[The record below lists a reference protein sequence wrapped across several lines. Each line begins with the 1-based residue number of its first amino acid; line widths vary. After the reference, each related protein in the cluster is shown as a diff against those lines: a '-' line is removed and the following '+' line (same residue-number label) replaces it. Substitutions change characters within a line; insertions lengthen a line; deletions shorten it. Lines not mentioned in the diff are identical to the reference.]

1 MKTSFLP
8 PDQLRPG
15 AVGLIVSAVLAACA
29 PTPVKETPPA
39 PTVTVPTPP
48 PAPPAVVEV
57 VPQPP
62 ETWPDEPPP
71 PDWKLGPT
79 ASDIALA
86 AALTPGGQARY
97 QCVKPGASIGTA
109 IVLPPG
115 TDRLCSRHPA
125 MGPCQYERDA
135 CRRSGGRV
143 IRFDGVEITPEVERE
158 YDKQVTRI
166 RLNAG

>member
-1 MKTSFLP
+1 MKTSFP
-8 PDQLRPG
+8 PHDRVTL
-15 AVGLIVSAVLAACA
+15 ALLGLSLTAALAACA
-29 PTPVKETPPA
+29 PTPVKEAPPA
-39 PTVTVPTPP
+39 PTVTVPAPP
-48 PAPPAVVEV
+48 PAPPVVEV
-57 VPQPP
+57 KPQPP

-71 PDWKLGPT
+71 PDWKP
-79 ASDIALA
+79 APSAAAIALEA
-86 AALTPGGQARY
+86 APTPSGQARY
-97 QCVKPGASIGTA
+97 QCVKSGAGAGTPIA
-109 IVLPPG
+109 LPPG
-115 TDRLCSRHPA
+115 TERLCSRHPA

>member
-1 MKTSFLP
+1 MKTSFRLL
-8 PDQLRPG
+8 DRVSVG
-15 AVGLIVSAVLAACA
+15 ALGLILAAAITACA
-29 PTPVKETPPA
+29 PTTVKETPPA
-39 PTVTVPTPP
+39 PTVTAPPP
-48 PAPPAVVEV
+48 PAPPVVEV
-57 VPQPP
+57 KPQPP

-71 PDWKLGPT
+71 PDWKSAPS
-79 ASDIALA
+79 AAAIALA
-86 AALTPGGQARY
+86 AAPTPSGQARY
-97 QCVKPGASIGTA
+97 RCVKPGADSGTP

-115 TDRLCSRHPA
+115 TERVCSRHPA

-135 CRRSGGRV
+135 CRRGGGKV